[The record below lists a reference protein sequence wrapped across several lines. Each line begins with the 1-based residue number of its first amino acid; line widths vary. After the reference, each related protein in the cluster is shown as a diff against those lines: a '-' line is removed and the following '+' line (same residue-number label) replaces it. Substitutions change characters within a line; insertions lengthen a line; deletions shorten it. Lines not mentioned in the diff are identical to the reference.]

1 MADGLPARE
10 YTPDAPAPLDGVR
23 VLDISR
29 LVAGNALTHALA
41 DYGAEVIKVERP
53 GVGDDLRAWKVDGIS
68 AFWKVYARN
77 KKSVT
82 LDYRAGE
89 GRELLLRLVETAQVL
104 VENFVPGTLEKWD
117 LGPEALLA
125 RNPKL
130 VVVRISG
137 WGQTGPDSH
146 KPGFGSLVEARSG
159 FADINGF
166 ADRPPVLPPLALAD
180 MVAGL
185 YGAMATLVAVREVE
199 VSGGGGQVIDL
210 PLFDPLFSILG
221 AGAATYQITGEVA
234 PRTGSRSTI
243 TAPRNTYRC
252 KDGRYVALS
261 ASMQSMV
268 DRLFKAIGR
277 EDVLEDPR
285 FKTNADRVANNDL
298 IDPIVAEFMASHTQA
313 EVLAHFEAADVTVG
327 PVSDIA
333 QIMEDPMV
341 QARGILANF
350 PDPEMGQ
357 LPMHNVAAHMSRT
370 PGQIRRP
377 APQLG
382 EHNQEIYGALGLDG
396 GDLARLSEE
405 GIV

>member
-1 MADGLPARE
+1 MSDGLPSRD

-23 VLDISR
+23 VLDLSR
-29 LVAGNALTHALA
+29 LVAGNALTHVLA
-41 DYGAEVIKVERP
+41 DYGADVVKLERP
-53 GVGDDLRAWKVDGIS
+53 KVGDDLRAWRVEGVS

-82 LDYRAGE
+82 LDYRSGE
-89 GRELLLRLVETAQVL
+89 GRDLLLRLVENAQVL
-104 VENFVPGTLEKWD
+104 VENFVPGSLEKWD
-117 LGPEALLA
+117 LGPEVLLA

-130 VVVRISG
+130 VMVRISG

-166 ADRPPVLPPLALAD
+166 EDRPPVLPPLALAD

-199 VSGGGGQVIDL
+199 VSGGQGQVIDL

-221 AGAATYQITGEVA
+221 AGPATYQLTGEIA

-261 ASMQSMV
+261 ASMQVMV

-285 FKTNADRVANNDL
+285 FKTNADRVANNDI

-313 EVLAHFEAADVTVG
+313 EILAHFEAADVTVG
-327 PVSDIA
+327 PVSDMS

-341 QARGILANF
+341 QARGVLANF
-350 PDPEMGQ
+350 PDAEMGQ
-357 LPMHNVAAHMSRT
+357 LPMHNVAAHMSGT

-377 APQLG
+377 APDLG
-382 EHNQEIYGALGLDG
+382 QHNGEIYGELGLGED
-396 GDLARLSEE
+396 DLDRLVEE
-405 GIV
+405 GII

>member
-1 MADGLPARE
+1 MAEGLPSRD
-10 YTPDAPAPLDGVR
+10 YTPEATAPLDRLR
-23 VLDISR
+23 VLDLSR
-29 LVAGNALTHALA
+29 LVAGNALTHGLA
-41 DYGAEVIKVERP
+41 DFGADVIKVERP
-53 GVGDDLRAWKVDGIS
+53 KVGDDLRAWKVEGIS

-82 LDYRAGE
+82 LDYRGGE
-89 GRELLLRLVETAQVL
+89 GRELLLRLIETAQVL

-117 LGPEALLA
+117 LGPDVLLA
-125 RNPKL
+125 RNPTL

-159 FADINGF
+159 FADVNGF
-166 ADRPPVLPPLALAD
+166 DDRPPVLPPLALAD
-180 MVAGL
+180 MVAGI
-185 YGAMATLVAVREVE
+185 YGAMTTLVAVREVE
-199 VSGGGGQVIDL
+199 VGGGGGQVIDL

-221 AGAATYQITGEVA
+221 VGPATYRITGELP

-277 EDVLEDPR
+277 EDMLEDPR
-285 FKTNADRVANNDL
+285 FKTNADRVANNDI
-298 IDPIVAEFMASHTQA
+298 IDPIVADFMASRSQA
-313 EVLAHFEAADVTVG
+313 EILAHFEAADVTVG
-327 PVSDIA
+327 PVSDMS
-333 QIMEDPMV
+333 QIMQDPMV
-341 QARGILANF
+341 QARGVLAEF
-350 PDPEMGQ
+350 PDDEMGQ

-377 APQLG
+377 APALG
-382 EHNQEIYGALGLDG
+382 EHNDEIYGALGVSGSELS
-396 GDLARLSEE
+396 RLREE
-405 GIV
+405 GVI